1 MACVSVLTAL
11 IFISC
16 FKPRYLRLEAEQ
28 GYAAE
33 QILGF
38 GQSERGQIPE
48 EQLNTEATRQP
59 PDGQETVVKVN

>member
-33 QILGF
+33 QIPGF
-38 GQSERGQIPE
+38 GQSERGQITE
-48 EQLNTEATRQP
+48 EQTEHRGHKTASRRA
-59 PDGQETVVKVN
+59 GNCC